1 MYFLQDQ
8 KCSKKSYIKL
18 PTWGL
23 QIKRHK
29 VTHDDPC
36 QSKLH
41 AINKLNKCSAE
52 IRLLMLGVKYRLLLC
67 LVYCVLCSVTPAW
80 LIISSALVS
89 CCYTAVW
96 LCLILILVL
105 GHSNEDELVQTS
117 TRGYCNPIAYSVE
130 LSTKLREVSQC
141 PNKAPTRAFS
151 LLKVPSSS
159 FKNKNLLRHY
169 AKQAFKHGK

>member
-1 MYFLQDQ
+1 MNFLNFFFIAVHKEYQSEKSPIIDSQ
-8 KCSKKSYIKL
+8 KSKKTRRKL
-18 PTWGL
+18 LKMSHMKTY
-23 QIKRHK
+23 K
-29 VTHDDPC
+29 VDQMFC
-36 QSKLH
+36 
-41 AINKLNKCSAE
+41 NN
-52 IRLLMLGVKYRLLLC
+52 R
-67 LVYCVLCSVTPAW
+67 YCVLCSVTPAW

-130 LSTKLREVSQC
+130 LSTNLREVSQC

-151 LLKVPSSS
+151 SLKVPSSS